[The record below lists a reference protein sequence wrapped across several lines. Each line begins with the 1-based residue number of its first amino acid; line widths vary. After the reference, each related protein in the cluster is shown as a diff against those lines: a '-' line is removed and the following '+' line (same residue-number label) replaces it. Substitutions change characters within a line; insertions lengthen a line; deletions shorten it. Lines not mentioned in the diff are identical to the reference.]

1 MNHLTNEQLEE
12 VLQGQKTYTEHLRE
26 CQRCAA
32 LLTEREILASRLR
45 SAFSAVET
53 NDRLAEQ
60 IKKKI
65 SQESIR
71 FHGSR
76 IKLFP
81 HWRAWTAAAA
91 ALIIIPAVVMLSV
104 PTRAMAAKAELVNIH
119 THNVSGNHEFYS
131 QSDPDKLAAYFKENL
146 GFIPSLPR
154 LGQGMEIRGCCV
166 RHFRDRIVGS
176 YVVDTPQGVMSVI
189 VVTDEPQSLGMSKS
203 FEYQD
208 STFYKGAFSG
218 RNLVAVRLEGY
229 TYCAVGEISSD
240 YLTDL
245 LARLLAEEV
254 NHSETR

>member
-1 MNHLTNEQLEE
+1 MNHLSNEQFEE
-12 VLQGQKTYTEHLRE
+12 VLQGQETHAEHLRA
-26 CQRCAA
+26 CRQCADIAAEKRA
-32 LLTEREILASRLR
+32 LRNRLR
-45 SAFSAVET
+45 SAFDTVNAPEG
-53 NDRLAEQ
+53 LAERINSQ
-60 IKKKI
+60 IGA
-65 SQESIR
+65 ESIR

-91 ALIIIPAVVMLSV
+91 ALIIIPALVMLSV
-104 PTRAMAAKAELVNIH
+104 PTPAMAAKAELVNIH
-119 THNVSGNHEFYS
+119 THNVSGKHEFYS

-146 GFIPSLPR
+146 GFTPSLPR

-176 YVVDTPQGVMSVI
+176 YVVDTPRGVMSVI
-189 VVTDEPQSLGMSKS
+189 VVTDEPQTLGMSKP
-203 FEYQD
+203 FEYQGKAFYK
-208 STFYKGAFSG
+208 STFAKCD
-218 RNLVAVRLEGY
+218 LVAVRLDKY

-254 NHSETR
+254 NH